1 MTAPA
6 SPTLRWIAAA
16 LLLAGA
22 VLSLLLPFVSA
33 TLFTIALGGVAIAA
47 GVA

>member
-1 MTAPA
+1 MNAPA

-22 VLSLLLPFVSA
+22 GLSLALPFVSA
-33 TLFTIALGGVAIAA
+33 TFLTILLGSAA
-47 GVA
+47 VTAGIS